1 MPKTQK
7 KLPEFFINAFYDN
20 KFRDNLFVIKASGKV
35 AEDKKALDNLIA
47 NIKEL
52 TVHGIKVVLIYGHG
66 GLIDKEVDARGID
79 GKRKDGRRVTDAK
92 TLQVIKQIVGG
103 ELSLRIYESMH
114 RNDLNG
120 LSLNAVP
127 SNWMKVVLR
136 PKKPIDY
143 GFVGDIKDVYSR
155 PVARLLKSTNFI
167 ACPCLTMCDE
177 GHLVNINA
185 DTIATEIA
193 IGTKAH
199 KLIFLSDVDGVEVNG
214 ETAFMI
220 TSQQIP
226 EYIADGTVT
235 DGMKVK
241 MESCLRA
248 LEAGVKRIH
257 LLNGLREDALY
268 KEIYESVSP
277 GTMVLMEDERDNYM
291 NEVEVQ
297 KMIEGAR

>member
-20 KFRDNLFVIKASGKV
+20 KFRDNLFVIKAGGKG
-35 AEDKKALDNLIA
+35 AGNQKALDNLIA

-52 TVHGIKVVLIYGHG
+52 TLHGIKVILIYGHG
-66 GLIDKEVDARGID
+66 GLIDHEVDKREC
-79 GKRKDGRRVTDAK
+79 GKKRENGRRVTDAQ
-92 TLQVIKQIVGG
+92 TLEIIKQVVGG
-103 ELSLRIYESMH
+103 ELSLHILESMH

-127 SNWMKVVLR
+127 SNWMHVVLR

-143 GFVGDIKDVYSR
+143 GFVGNIKSVYGR
-155 PVARLLKSTNFI
+155 PIARLLKSTNFI
-167 ACPCLTMCDE
+167 ACPCLTMCEE

-185 DTIATEIA
+185 DTIATELA
-193 IGTKAH
+193 VGTQAH

-220 TSQQIP
+220 TSDQIR
-226 EYIADGTVT
+226 EYIQNGTVSG
-235 DGMKVK
+235 GMKVK
-241 MESCLRA
+241 MENCQRA